1 MRFFHTLPLIIC
13 SSTCLQAAVST
24 EMEQL
29 FESYINLASEL
40 TPVLESATDKQSAEN
55 AAAPL
60 YNLLPKV
67 YDMRTEL
74 QKIENLTPEDAAE
87 LQQKYAKRMQ
97 TEWGKVYEHIFR
109 LEKAN
114 CYHSLA
120 FFKQFRALC
129 MMLK

>member
-1 MRFFHTLPLIIC
+1 
-13 SSTCLQAAVST
+13 
-24 EMEQL
+24 MEQL

-74 QKIENLTPEDAAE
+74 QKIENLTPEAAAE

>member
-1 MRFFHTLPLIIC
+1 
-13 SSTCLQAAVST
+13 
-24 EMEQL
+24 MEQL
-29 FESYINLASEL
+29 FENYISLATEL
-40 TPVLESATDKQSAEN
+40 APVLESATDKQSAEN

-67 YDMRTEL
+67 YDMRTAL
-74 QKIENLTPEDAAE
+74 QNIENLTPEEATE
-87 LQQKYAKRMQ
+87 LQQKYANRMQ

-109 LEKAN
+109 IEKAN
-114 CYHSLA
+114 CYQSLA

>member
-13 SSTCLQAAVST
+13 GSSCLQAAVSS

-29 FESYINLASEL
+29 FENYISLATEL
-40 TPVLESATDKQSAEN
+40 APVLESATDKQSAEN

-67 YDMRTEL
+67 YDMRTAL
-74 QKIENLTPEDAAE
+74 QNIENLTPEEATE
-87 LQQKYAKRMQ
+87 LQQKYANRMQ

-109 LEKAN
+109 IEKAN
-114 CYHSLA
+114 CYQSLA